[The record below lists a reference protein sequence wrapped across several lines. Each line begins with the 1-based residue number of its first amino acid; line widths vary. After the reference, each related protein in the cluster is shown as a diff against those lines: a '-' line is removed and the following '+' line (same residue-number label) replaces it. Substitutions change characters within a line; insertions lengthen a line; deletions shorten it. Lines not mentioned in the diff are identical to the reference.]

1 MSFLAPWALGLAAL
15 AALPVMLHLFRRETR
30 RRLAFPAI
38 RYLRRARDRSA
49 RALKL
54 RDRLLLFTR
63 VALVV
68 ILAAAAAAPLV
79 GRGDVAD
86 HIPTDVLLL
95 IDNTG
100 SMNRVSGEATL
111 LDRQRSR
118 ASALLRAARS
128 GDRFWVLPAV
138 GPLLAGGVPAGAAS
152 EAVARVELT
161 DATADLGEVVH
172 EALRVL
178 PPGSG
183 RPREV
188 VLMSDLQASSIP
200 GPPFDLPGDIRLVA
214 SLIEASS
221 ANAAVV
227 DVRPDPPG
235 PGSDGA
241 VFVVLAS
248 SDLAADTLEVRL
260 SVRGQTVSIVRAES
274 GGEAVLRLPDPGAG
288 EHAISVEIPASGL
301 RSDDRRHFVLRTF
314 EPPVIAH
321 IGPADSYVARALE
334 TLDRAG
340 RLRLEQN
347 TGAAAAWFV
356 EGVSPAGLPVTP
368 GAAWILTPPEDDE
381 LLARFNAELVRRG
394 VPWKVD
400 VVDVPGSTTLAHSQD
415 LPGIES
421 IRVRGRHRLRS
432 TGVDADTVLL
442 TTVDESPW
450 LVAGHVSDQRYVL
463 IGAPLVPEF
472 TELPV
477 TAEMLPLLE
486 AVLFRWAGLGGSLPA
501 PVSAGQPWTL
511 PAGADS
517 VAGPDGS
524 RVRVDGG
531 SPYVP
536 LRAGIHTVH
545 LADGGTSL
553 LAATVPVAESDLRP
567 ASPADLGRAL
577 GSADVVEA
585 HTEAEWHAAMYG
597 SRRGWLASPYLLALA
612 LALVLLEATLAT
624 PGERTAR
631 SRRIPAAGSHS

>member
-15 AALPVMLHLFRRETR
+15 AALPAVLHLFRRDTR

-54 RDRLLLFTR
+54 RDRLLLITR
-63 VALVV
+63 VALVMV
-68 ILAAAAAAPLV
+68 LATAAAAPLV

-118 ASALLRAARS
+118 ASELLRAARS

-138 GPLLAGGVPAGAAS
+138 GPLLAAGVPAGAAS
-152 EAVARVELT
+152 EAVARVEAT
-161 DATADLGEVVH
+161 DAAVDLGEVVR

-200 GPPFDLPGDIRLVA
+200 GPPFVLPGDIRLVA
-214 SLIEASS
+214 SLVEASS

-241 VFVVLAS
+241 VFVTLAS
-248 SDLAADTLEVRL
+248 SDLATDTLEVRL
-260 SVRGQTVSIVRAES
+260 RVGGQTVSIVRAES
-274 GGEAVLRLPDPGAG
+274 GGAAVLRLPDQGAG

-340 RLRLEQN
+340 RLILGQS
-347 TGAAAAWFV
+347 TGDATAWFV

-381 LLARFNAELVRRG
+381 LLARFNAELVHRG
-394 VPWKVD
+394 VPWRVD
-400 VVDVPGSTTLAHSQD
+400 VVDVPGNTTLAPSHD
-415 LPGIES
+415 VPGVES
-421 IRVRGRHRLRS
+421 IRVRGRHRLRN
-432 TGVDADTVLL
+432 TGVEADTVLL
-442 TTVDESPW
+442 KTADESPW

-463 IGAPLVPEF
+463 IGAPLVPES

-477 TAEMLPLLE
+477 TAAMLPLLE
-486 AVLFRWAGLGGSLPA
+486 TVLFQWAGLGGSLPA
-501 PVSAGQPWTL
+501 PISAGHSGTL

-524 RVRVDGG
+524 RIRVDGG

-536 LRAGIHTVH
+536 LRAGIHTVYT
-545 LADGGTSL
+545 ADGRTSL
-553 LAATVPVAESDLRP
+553 LAATVPAAESDLRP
-567 ASPADLGRAL
+567 ASTADLGRVL
-577 GSADVVEA
+577 GSTDIVEA
-585 HTEAEWHAAMYG
+585 RTQTEWQAAMYG
-597 SRRGWLASPYLLALA
+597 SRRGWLVSPYLLVMA
-612 LALVLLEATLAT
+612 LALVLLEAALAT
-624 PGERTAR
+624 PGERAVR
-631 SRRIPAAGSHS
+631 SRRIPAAGGRS

>member
-15 AALPVMLHLFRRETR
+15 AALPAVLHLFRRDTR

-54 RDRLLLFTR
+54 RDRLLLITR
-63 VALVV
+63 VALVM

-86 HIPTDVLLL
+86 HVPTDVLLL

-118 ASALLRAARS
+118 ASELLRAARS

-138 GPLLAGGVPAGAAS
+138 GPLLAAGVPAGAAS
-152 EAVARVELT
+152 QAIARVEPT
-161 DATADLGEVVH
+161 DATVDLGEVVH

-200 GPPFDLPGDIRLVA
+200 GPAFDLPGDIRLVA

-221 ANAAVV
+221 ANAAVI

-235 PGSDGA
+235 PGSDGT

-260 SVRGQTVSIVRAES
+260 RLRGQTVSIVRAES
-274 GGEAVLRLPDPGAG
+274 GGAAVLRLPDPGAG

-321 IGPADSYVARALE
+321 IGPGDSYVARALE
-334 TLDRAG
+334 TLDGAG
-340 RLRLEQN
+340 RLSLGQS
-347 TGAAAAWFV
+347 TGDAAAWFV
-356 EGVSPAGLPVTP
+356 EGVSPAGLPVAP
-368 GAAWILTPPEDDE
+368 GAAL

-400 VVDVPGSTTLAHSQD
+400 VVDVPGSTTLAPSHD

-421 IRVRGRHRLRS
+421 IRVRGRHRLRN
-432 TGVDADTVLL
+432 TGVEADTVLL

-450 LVAGHVSDQRYVL
+450 LVAGQAADQRYVL
-463 IGAPLVPEF
+463 IGAPLVPQS

-477 TAEMLPLLE
+477 TAAMLPLLE

-511 PAGADS
+511 PAAADS

-524 RVRVDGG
+524 RIRVDGG

-536 LRAGIHTVH
+536 LRAGIHTVYK
-545 LADGGTSL
+545 ADGGTLL
-553 LAATVPVAESDLRP
+553 LAATVPAAESDLRP
-567 ASPADLGRAL
+567 ASTADLGRVL
-577 GSADVVEA
+577 GSTDIVRAR
-585 HTEAEWHAAMYG
+585 TETEWRAAMYG
-597 SRRGWLASPYLLALA
+597 SRRGRLVSPYLLAIA
-612 LALVLLEATLAT
+612 LALVLLEAALSTH
-624 PGERTAR
+624 GERSAR
-631 SRRIPAAGSHS
+631 PRRNPVPGRHS

>member
-118 ASALLRAARS
+118 ASELLRAARS

-152 EAVARVELT
+152 EAVARVEPT
-161 DATADLGEVVH
+161 DATVDLGEVVH

-178 PPGSG
+178 PPGSD

-248 SDLAADTLEVRL
+248 SDPAADTLEVRL

-340 RLRLEQN
+340 RLSLEQN

-400 VVDVPGSTTLAHSQD
+400 VVDVPGSTTLAPSHD

-432 TGVDADTVLL
+432 TGVEADTVLL
-442 TTVDESPW
+442 KMVDESPW

-463 IGAPLVPEF
+463 IGAPLVPES

-477 TAEMLPLLE
+477 TAAMLPLLE

-567 ASPADLGRAL
+567 ASPADLSRAL

>member
-54 RDRLLLFTR
+54 RDRLLLITR

-68 ILAAAAAAPLV
+68 ILAAAAAAPLL

-86 HIPTDVLLL
+86 HMPTDVLLL

-118 ASALLRAARS
+118 ASELLRAARS

-152 EAVARVELT
+152 EAVARVEPT
-161 DATADLGEVVH
+161 DATVDLGEVVH

-178 PPGSG
+178 PPGSD

-400 VVDVPGSTTLAHSQD
+400 VMDVPGSTTLAPSHD

-432 TGVDADTVLL
+432 TGVGADTVLL

-450 LVAGHVSDQRYVL
+450 LVAGLVSDQRYVL

-477 TAEMLPLLE
+477 TAAMLPLLE

-511 PAGADS
+511 PAAADS

-524 RVRVDGG
+524 RIRVDGG

-536 LRAGIHTVH
+536 LRAGIHTVYK
-545 LADGGTSL
+545 ADGGTLL
-553 LAATVPVAESDLRP
+553 LAATVPAAESDLRP
-567 ASPADLGRAL
+567 ASAADLGRVL
-577 GSADVVEA
+577 GSTDIVEA
-585 HTEAEWHAAMYG
+585 RTETEWRAAMYG
-597 SRRGWLASPYLLALA
+597 SRRGWLVSPYLLAVA
-612 LALVLLEATLAT
+612 LALVLLEAALAT
-624 PGERTAR
+624 HGKRITR
-631 SRRIPAAGSHS
+631 SRRTPASGNRS

>member
-54 RDRLLLFTR
+54 RDRLLLITR
-63 VALVV
+63 VGLVM

-118 ASALLRAARS
+118 ASELLRAARS

-138 GPLLAGGVPAGAAS
+138 GPLLAAGVPAGAAS
-152 EAVARVELT
+152 EAVARVEAT
-161 DATADLGEVVH
+161 DATVDLGEVVH

-214 SLIEASS
+214 SLIEASP

-227 DVRPDPPG
+227 DVRPAPPG

-248 SDLAADTLEVRL
+248 SDLAADTVEVRL
-260 SVRGQTVSIVRAES
+260 SVKGQTVSIVRAES
-274 GGEAVLRLPDPGAG
+274 GGAAVLRLPDPGAG

-301 RSDDRRHFVLRTF
+301 RSDDRRHFVLRTL

-321 IGPADSYVARALE
+321 IGPTDSYVARALE

-340 RLRLEQN
+340 RLSLEQN

-381 LLARFNAELVRRG
+381 LLARFNTELVRRG

-400 VVDVPGSTTLAHSQD
+400 VVDVPGSVTLAPSHD

-432 TGVDADTVLL
+432 TGVEADTVLL
-442 TTVDESPW
+442 KTVDESPW

-463 IGAPLVPEF
+463 IGAPLVPES

-477 TAEMLPLLE
+477 TAAMLPLME
-486 AVLFRWAGLGGSLPA
+486 AVLFRWAGLGGSLPD
-501 PVSAGQPWTL
+501 PVSAGRSWTL

-517 VAGPDGS
+517 VSRPDGS

-531 SPYVP
+531 GPYVP

-545 LADGGTSL
+545 LAEGGTSL
-553 LAATVPVAESDLRP
+553 LAATVPAAESDLRP
-567 ASPADLGRAL
+567 ASPAELGRAL

-585 HTEAEWHAAMYG
+585 HTEAEWQAAMYG
-597 SRRGWLASPYLLALA
+597 SRRGSLVSPYLLALA

-624 PGERTAR
+624 PAERTAR
-631 SRRIPAAGSHS
+631 SRQFPATGSHS